1 MYIPN
6 MPRTNP
12 AENTFKLCS
21 HGAFTSHAMPLS
33 REDDNNL
40 DTVSGECAKHGH
52 LLHAK
57 KTPPWHAQHKR
68 KSAYA
73 IQ

>member
-1 MYIPN
+1 M
-6 MPRTNP
+6 R
-12 AENTFKLCS
+12 C
-21 HGAFTSHAMPLS
+21 
-33 REDDNNL
+33 REDREDNNNL
-40 DTVSGECAKHGH
+40 DTVSSECAKHGH

-57 KTPPWHAQHKR
+57 KTPPWHAQHKW